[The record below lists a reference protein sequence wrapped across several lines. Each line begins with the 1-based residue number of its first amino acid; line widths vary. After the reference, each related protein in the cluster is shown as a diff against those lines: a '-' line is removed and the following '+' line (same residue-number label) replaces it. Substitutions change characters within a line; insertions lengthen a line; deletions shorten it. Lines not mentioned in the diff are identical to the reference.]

1 MTDSYRPPYN
11 SNRQW
16 TPASA
21 PSETALNYD
30 DADVNRIPINPRRSN
45 AAVPAQSSR
54 LWDEDL
60 NSLMHRTIRAYD
72 LVVNYDRDSYG
83 GTRWSREDIARI
95 RDVGAYLHGDVR
107 DLKHWSE
114 VVAKEGE
121 QDAYTM
127 DKIRDDVE
135 NLRKYCEQIQAII
148 RDTERVPLRQ
158 RMTRDDGAQTG
169 QNVDE
174 GHGLDGGKDIFPSG
188 GTLSTD
194 SSLPPDTNELNE
206 KAKEG
211 EDMDVEMSTG
221 LEEKPEV
228 VDPTLNSRQAVWA
241 TTPSTRFAW

>member
-1 MTDSYRPPYN
+1 MTDSYRPPYD

-16 TPASA
+16 TPAST
-21 PSETALNYD
+21 PSEAALNYD

-45 AAVPAQSSR
+45 VAIPAQSPR
-54 LWDEDL
+54 LWDEDS

-72 LVVNYDRDSYG
+72 LVVNYDRDSHG
-83 GTRWSREDIARI
+83 GTRWSREDIDRV
-95 RDVGAYLHGDVR
+95 RDLGRYLHGDVR

-114 VVAKEGE
+114 VVAKDGE
-121 QDAYTM
+121 QDASTM
-127 DKIRDDVE
+127 DKLRDDVE

-148 RDTERVPLRQ
+148 RDTERIPLRQ
-158 RMTRDDGAQTG
+158 RMTRDDGAQIG

-174 GHGLDGGKDIFPSG
+174 GH
-188 GTLSTD
+188 
-194 SSLPPDTNELNE
+194 SLNGDTNELDE
-206 KAKEG
+206 KTKEG

-228 VDPTLNSRQAVWA
+228 VDPTLNPRQAVWA

>member
-21 PSETALNYD
+21 PSEAALNYD

-72 LVVNYDRDSYG
+72 LVVNYVRDSHG
-83 GTRWSREDIARI
+83 GTRWSREDIDRI

-158 RMTRDDGAQTG
+158 RMTRDDGVQAG
-169 QNVDE
+169 QYVDD
-174 GHGLDGGKDIFPSG
+174 GHGFGGGKSIFPG
-188 GTLSTD
+188 
-194 SSLPPDTNELNE
+194 DTNQLVESTQ
-206 KAKEG
+206 EG
-211 EDMDVEMSTG
+211 EDMDVEMITD

-228 VDPTLNSRQAVWA
+228 VDPTLNPRQAVWA